1 MKIITGLDQG
11 SEAWMALR
19 AGLPTA
25 SKFSEIVTGKGE
37 PSKSRQKYMYQLAG
51 ERVAGEKESSFQSSA
66 MQTGIAREAEA
77 RQLFE
82 MINDVSVEEVG
93 LCLEDDGRWGCSPD
107 GLIGEDGGIEI
118 KSPSLAVHVE
128 YLLSNKIPSVYY
140 QQVQGSMF
148 VTGRK
153 YWWFMSYY
161 PGMKPLMIKAKPDE
175 KFHAALEVEL
185 TKFVVELDEIVKKLQ
200 EK

>member
-1 MKIITGLDQG
+1 
-11 SEAWMALR
+11 MALR

-51 ERVAGEKESSFQSSA
+51 EKITGAKEESFQSAA
-66 MQTGIAREAEA
+66 MSRGIEMEAQA

-82 MINDVSVEEVG
+82 MVHDVTVEEVG
-93 LCLEDDGRWGCSPD
+93 LCLEEEGKWGCSPD
-107 GLIGEDGGIEI
+107 GLIGEDGGVEI
-118 KSPSLAVHVE
+118 KCPSLSVHVE
-128 YLLSNKIPSVYY
+128 YLLNGKIPCTYY